1 MALRTLYAFL
11 GAMVCIT
18 LFLTSQEQY
27 SFSFKPED
35 TKAAQVV
42 LREVKNFEITPEGVQ
57 SITTA
62 KTLERFL
69 DYDVLTQ
76 AEVLVRQGLHVSF
89 LRAQT
94 ALLKGQSVYLK
105 KDVYFARTDAISFE
119 SDEAIYHRDTK
130 VLEGN
135 SPFVA
140 RQGPHRSVGKTFV
153 YDTQKGELQAT
164 SVHAFLETEK
174 Q

>member
-11 GAMVCIT
+11 GAMVCIA

-27 SFSFKPED
+27 SFAFKPRD
-35 TKAAQVV
+35 TKAAQVI
-42 LREVKNFEITPEGVQ
+42 LHEVKNFEIAPEGVL

-69 DYDVLTQ
+69 HHDVLTQ
-76 AEVLVRQGLHVSF
+76 AEVLMKQEEHVSF

-130 VLEGN
+130 ILEGN
-135 SPFVA
+135 SPFIA
-140 RQGPHRSVGKTFV
+140 KQGPHQSVGETFV
-153 YDTQKGELQAT
+153 YDMQKGELQAT
-164 SVHAFLETEK
+164 RVHAFLETEK